1 MREQGG
7 VDSTNIAH
15 KLARTSSIP
24 TRTPSRVPTR
34 GGRISNRPVPHRE
47 PLPIGTLLQGGAY
60 RILSVIGS
68 GGFSL
73 TYIAEQRSP
82 RVRVA
87 IKELFP
93 RGCVRQGLNVV
104 TGPGWDLKS
113 FQCALEDFVREG
125 QVIKL
130 FHHPSIVQCYS
141 PFEENSTAYTAME
154 LLEGDSLLH
163 QLGQRGAMNQQQ
175 ALEVATQLGG
185 ALEQIHSGDIIH
197 SDIKPENVIYT
208 GQGKFVLLDFGV
220 SRRQSPGRLSKLA
233 IVAVSPGYSPPE
245 QYQGSKPLTPATD
258 IYSLAATLY
267 TLLSLTVPPESTL
280 RSKGAAL
287 KSLRELNSTV
297 TPSFWAAIE
306 TAMDLNPAKRPQ
318 SVEEFIVRLTAGAG
332 AAAGASSLVGP
343 QAESFRVEKLAEFSA
358 HRSGFHSMLLH
369 TGLPV
374 LVSGG
379 RDGSAGMWSWQG
391 ELLGALTLHDKP
403 LCGFAISQDGKLLA
417 SAGEPGEVKLWNA
430 SDGQLLLVL
439 RTGLPAVRAVA
450 ISNRHVVA
458 VATSE
463 GTIQFFEPGQSRPS
477 VMFGHLCDIDSLCV
491 NPTGTML
498 ASGAQDGSI
507 YIWDFIAHKKIAQYA
522 GHTRRVLNMQF
533 SPDSRLLLSASGDY
547 TTRIWELE
555 AGSEMRLYRERAAII
570 HSAAFTSDPD
580 IIVTAGADKKLRFYR
595 ISTARQVGSVD
606 SDNQYLRSVVCDRN
620 RPLLATAGGDGNVR
634 VWRFGV

>member
-1 MREQGG
+1 M
-7 VDSTNIAH
+7 DSTNIAH

-34 GGRISNRPVPHRE
+34 SGRTSNRPVPQRE
-47 PLPIGTLLQGGAY
+47 PLAIGTLLQGGAY

-104 TGPGWDLKS
+104 IGPGWDIKS

-130 FHHPSIVQCYS
+130 FAHPSIVQCYS
-141 PFEENSTAYTAME
+141 PFEENGTAYTAME

-163 QLGQRGAMNQQQ
+163 QLSKRGAMNQQQ

-185 ALEQIHSGDIIH
+185 ALEQIHTGDIIH

-208 GQGKFVLLDFGV
+208 GQGRFVLLDFGV

-245 QYQGSKPLTPATD
+245 QYLGCKPLNAATD

-267 TLLSLTVPPESTL
+267 TLLSLTVPPESIL
-280 RSKGAAL
+280 RAKGVAL
-287 KSLRELNSTV
+287 KSVRELNSTV
-297 TPSFWAAIE
+297 TPAFWAALE
-306 TAMDLNPAKRPQ
+306 AALDLDPAKRPQ
-318 SVEEFIVRLTAGAG
+318 SIEDFVGRLTAGAG
-332 AAAGASSLVGP
+332 ASVAGGSQLTGVQS
-343 QAESFRVEKLAEFSA
+343 ESFRIEKLAEFSA
-358 HRSGFHSMLLH
+358 HRGGVHSMLLH

-374 LVSGG
+374 LVSAG

-391 ELLGALTLHDKP
+391 EPLGALALHDKP

-450 ISNRHVVA
+450 VSNRHVVA

-507 YIWDFIAHKKIAQYA
+507 YIWDFVAQKKIAHYS

-555 AGSEMRLYRERAAII
+555 AGSELRLYRERATIVHA
-570 HSAAFTSDPD
+570 AAFTSDPD

-595 ISTARQVGSVD
+595 ISTARQVGSVE

>member
-1 MREQGG
+1 MERT
-7 VDSTNIAH
+7 DIAH
-15 KLARTSSIP
+15 KLAETSSIP
-24 TRTPSRVPTR
+24 TRTPSRIPTR
-34 GGRISNRPVPHRE
+34 SGRTSNRPVPQRE

-73 TYIAEQRSP
+73 TYVAEQRSP

-93 RGCVRQGLNVV
+93 RGCVREGQNIV
-104 TGPGWDLKS
+104 TGPGWDRKS

-125 QVIKL
+125 KVIQL
-130 FHHPSIVQCYS
+130 FHHPSIVKCYS
-141 PFEENSTAYTAME
+141 PFEENATAYTAME

-175 ALEVATQLGG
+175 ALEVLSQLGG
-185 ALEQIHSGDIIH
+185 ALEQIHTCEVIH

-208 GQGKFVLLDFGV
+208 GQGQFVLLDFGV
-220 SRRQSPGRLSKLA
+220 SRRQSPGRISKLA

-245 QYQGSKPLTPATD
+245 QYLGSKPLTPATD
-258 IYSLAATLY
+258 IYSLAATIY
-267 TLLSLTVPPESTL
+267 TLLSLTVPPEATL
-280 RSKGAAL
+280 RAKGLAL

-297 TPSFWAAIE
+297 TPAFWAAIE
-306 TAMDLNPAKRPQ
+306 AAMDLDPSKRPQ
-318 SVEEFIVRLTAGAG
+318 SIEDFVARLRVDVGIPE
-332 AAAGASSLVGP
+332 GASSLTGAS
-343 QAESFRVEKLAEFSA
+343 AEIFRVDKLVEVSA
-358 HRSGFHSMLLH
+358 HRGGCYNLLLH

-391 ELLGALTLHDKP
+391 EPLGALTLHNKP
-403 LCGFAISQDGKLLA
+403 LCGFSISQDGQLLA

-463 GTIQFFEPGQSRPS
+463 GTIQFFEPGQNRPL
-477 VMFGHLCDIDSLCV
+477 VVFGHLSDIDCLCV
-491 NPTGTML
+491 NSTGTML

-507 YIWDFIAHKKIAQYA
+507 HIWDFVTYKKIAQYI
-522 GHTRRVLNMQF
+522 GHNRRVLDMQF
-533 SPDSRLLLSASGDY
+533 SPDSRLLLSTSGDF

-555 AGSEMRLYRERAAII
+555 AGAEIRLYRERASINN
-570 HSAAFTSDPD
+570 SASFTSDPD
-580 IIVTAGADKKLRFYR
+580 IIVTAGTDKKLRFYR
-595 ISTARQVGSVD
+595 ISTARPIGSVD
-606 SDNQYLRSVVCDRN
+606 ADNQYLNSVVCDRN
-620 RPLLATAGGDGNVR
+620 RPLLATAGGDGHIR
-634 VWRFGV
+634 IWRFGV